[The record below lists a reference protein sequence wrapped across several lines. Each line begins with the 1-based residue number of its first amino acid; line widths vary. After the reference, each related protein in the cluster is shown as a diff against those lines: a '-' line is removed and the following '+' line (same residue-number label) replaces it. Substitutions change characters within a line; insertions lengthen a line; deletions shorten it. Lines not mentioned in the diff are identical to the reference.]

1 MTAKKG
7 LGLTILSTLFM
18 LSACDG
24 QTYNENALRLLEH
37 SPEISDPNKLG
48 CEMPSNAEL
57 DHLLRTGV
65 WIDGRE
71 LHDRHSL
78 TLCTITGHVQ
88 EADQQHEVT
97 IDFGGVVYFKDGR
110 ILTCQEKCCEGGFEL
125 CTFDVESGDR

>member
-71 LHDRHSL
+71 LHDHHSL